1 MAASWARN
9 LTSMSAEISDATLL
23 FSSNNVWKPLAPG
36 DFTITSD
43 ATIALHIAHKMQY
56 Q

>member
-1 MAASWARN
+1 MVASCARN

-23 FSSNNVWKPLAPG
+23 SSSNNVCKPLAPA
-36 DFTITSD
+36 DFAITSD
-43 ATIALHIAHKMQY
+43 ATMALHIAHKIQY